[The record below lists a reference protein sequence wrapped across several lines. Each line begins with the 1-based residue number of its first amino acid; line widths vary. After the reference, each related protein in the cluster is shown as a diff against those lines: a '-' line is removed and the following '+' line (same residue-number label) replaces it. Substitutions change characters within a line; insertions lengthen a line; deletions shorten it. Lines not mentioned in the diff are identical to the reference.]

1 MIYGIVSDIHSNL
14 VALEAVLADMPKADR
29 LLCLGD
35 IVGYGPRPNECC
47 EIMRE
52 RAWVCIAGNHDRCVV
67 RPGEEDWFNE
77 AARAALLWTRDVIS
91 DEAHQFLSDL
101 GDVAM
106 TREFTAMHGSL
117 QDPDE
122 YITSCR
128 EAVEALKL
136 ARTPVSLCGHT
147 HVPEAY
153 EIEGDSD
160 ECKRVCNPPLF
171 KLALQSEGKVLV
183 NCGSVGQPRDGD
195 PRAAYGL
202 WDSEAGT
209 VQVKRVAYDIE
220 ATQRDMLRAGLP
232 TVLAARLSVGV

>member
-1 MIYGIVSDIHSNL
+1 MLYGIVSDIHSNI
-14 VALEAVLADMPKADR
+14 VALEAVLADMPEIDR

-67 RPGEEDWFNE
+67 KPGEEDWFNE
-77 AARAALLWTRDVIS
+77 AARAAILWTREVIS
-91 DEAHQFLSDL
+91 EEAHRFLSDL
-101 GDVAM
+101 GDVAL
-106 TREFTAMHGSL
+106 TREFTLMHGAL

-122 YITSCR
+122 YITSPR
-128 EAVEALKL
+128 EALATLKL
-136 ARTPVSLCGHT
+136 ARTPISLCGHT

-153 EIEGDSD
+153 RIIEDNDG
-160 ECKRVCNPPLF
+160 CRRVCNPPLF
-171 KLALQSEGKVLV
+171 ELAFQSEGKVLV

-202 WDSEAGT
+202 LDSQAGT

-220 ATQRDMLRAGLP
+220 ATQRDMIQAGLP
-232 TVLAARLSVGV
+232 RILAARLSVGM